1 MGSQIS
7 WESRFARRA
16 ARITSSTIRELLKMA
31 QQPGMIT
38 FSGGLPAPELFPAE
52 AMAEASARL
61 LRERAHQALQ
71 YSTTEGYPALREW
84 VAAQL
89 PSTQPDQVLMVS
101 GSQQALDLLGKIF
114 IDPGSP
120 VAVESPTYMGAL
132 SAFNPYE
139 PEYLSIAMDEEGM
152 IPEALEAVL
161 QQGPRF
167 VYALPTFQN
176 PSGRL
181 MSLERRKKLVELADK
196 YGVPIVEDDA
206 YAELYYGGQKL
217 PTLYSLDQQMRGGG
231 EGNVIYLST
240 FSKTLAPGLRVAYAA
255 GPRPV
260 IHKLVQAKQGADLH
274 TGSLNQMLVYEM
286 VKYGLEEQLSKIRQI
301 YAARRDVML
310 EALAQH
316 LPRGIVWNQPK
327 GGMFIWVQLPQN
339 MDAVNL
345 FKKALEQ
352 KVTFVPGQPFHADGS
367 GRNTLRLSFSNAEPE
382 LIREGI
388 RRLGRAAEEELAL
401 VR

>member
-1 MGSQIS
+1 MGSSIS
-7 WESRFARRA
+7 WDSRFARRA
-16 ARITSSTIRELLKMA
+16 TRITSSTIRELLKMA

-52 AMAEASARL
+52 AMAEASARI
-61 LRERAHQALQ
+61 LREKANQALQ

-89 PSTQPDQVLMVS
+89 PNTQPDQVLLVS
-101 GSQQALDLLGKIF
+101 GSQQGLDLLGKIF
-114 IDPGSP
+114 IDAGSA

-139 PEYLSIAMDEEGM
+139 PEYLTVAMDEEGM
-152 IPEALEAVL
+152 VPEALEAVL
-161 QQGPRF
+161 KQGPRF

-181 MSLERRKKLVELADK
+181 MSLERRQKLVELADK

-286 VKYGLEEQLSKIRQI
+286 VKYGLQEQLSKIRET

-310 EALAQH
+310 EAMAQH
-316 LPRGIVWNQPK
+316 LPKGVTWNQPK
-327 GGMFIWVQLPQN
+327 GGMFIWMQLPQGA
-339 MDAVNL
+339 DAVSL

-352 KVTFVPGQPFHADGS
+352 KVAFVPGQPFHADGS
-367 GRNTLRLSFSNAEPE
+367 GQNTLRLSFSNADPE

-388 RRLGRAAEEELAL
+388 RRLGRAAEEELEL
-401 VR
+401 VK